1 MVERIFKT
9 SLGQRMWVL
18 LGVAVLIAVG
28 TWSATRLS
36 IDAVPDITNVQV
48 QINTSIGSLAA
59 EEIEKQITFPIE
71 TEMQGLQGLVEMRSI
86 SRFGLSQLT
95 LVFDEQTGEL
105 SIMRGKTV
113 IAKTTAR
120 LEKLESKAKRTEI
133 HSSGEGDNAELISII
148 FAGKDQSIVVTGNS
162 GSSTGNN

>member
-1 MVERIFKT
+1 MLERIFKT
-9 SLGQRMWVL
+9 SLEQRLWVL

-71 TEMQGLQGLVEMRSI
+71 TEMQGLQGLMEMRSI

-95 LVFDEQTGEL
+95 LVFDEQTDIYRARQLVTERLQGVLGEMPAGTQPKL
-105 SIMRGKTV
+105 APITTGLGEVFFYTV
-113 IAKTTAR
+113 DYGPDATHKPATR
-120 LEKLESKAKRTEI
+120 YEQLM
-133 HSSGEGDNAELISII
+133 
-148 FAGKDQSIVVTGNS
+148 
-162 GSSTGNN
+162 